1 MKNKFKKQLRY
12 SIDNEKNINQLGLLK
27 KKKLF
32 DFN

>member
-27 KKKLF
+27 KKQLF